1 MKNDIAV
8 IYRFART
15 ADDIAD
21 NFNIPR
27 EQKLSELKKFKVD
40 FVKSLTGYYESDFW
54 EALHRTI
61 INRKLSSKHFFDLLE
76 AFESDARGNNFETFP
91 DILNYCEK
99 SANPVGRIIL
109 ELYDICD
116 NVSIRFSDKIC
127 TGLQLA
133 NFYQDV
139 SIDAPQGRIYFPND
153 ELKKFGVKKS
163 ALTSLNFTENFAR
176 LLEFSVNRVKQM
188 FAEGKNLIKRLPPGL
203 DNQIMWT
210 VLAGEE
216 ILAKIE
222 KQNYNVFLN
231 RPKIKAFDVIKILL
245 AAPFRKKQI
254 NYEWKFLGE

>member
-21 NFNIPR
+21 NFNLPR
-27 EQKLSELKKFKVD
+27 EQKLNELKKFKIE

-54 EALHRTI
+54 EALHHTI
-61 INRKLSSKHFFDLLE
+61 INRKLSAKHFFDLLE
-76 AFESDARGNNFETFP
+76 AFEFDASGNDFETFS

-109 ELYDICD
+109 ELYDIRD
-116 NVSIRFSDKIC
+116 NVAVRFSDKIC
-127 TGLQLA
+127 AALQLA

-139 SIDAPQGRIYFPND
+139 LIDAPHGRIYFPND
-153 ELKKFGVKKS
+153 ELKKFGIKKS
-163 ALTSLNFTENFAR
+163 DLTSLTFTENFAR
-176 LLEFSVNRVKQM
+176 LLEFSVNRAREM
-188 FAEGKNLIKRLPPGL
+188 FAEGKNLVKILPPGL

-210 VLAGEE
+210 ILAGEE

-231 RPKIKAFDVIKILL
+231 RPKINAFDVIKILF

-254 NYEWKFLGE
+254 DYEWKFLE